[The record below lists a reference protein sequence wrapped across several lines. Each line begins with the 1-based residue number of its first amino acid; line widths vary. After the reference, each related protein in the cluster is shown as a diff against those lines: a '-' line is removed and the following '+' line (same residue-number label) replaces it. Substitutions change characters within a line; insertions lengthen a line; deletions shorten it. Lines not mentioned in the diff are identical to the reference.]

1 MCRDVNGDGTWGGVV
16 LGAVREVAQGL
27 VQGVVEEVV
36 LGVDTNFGIILSTK
50 ASRTPPPLFFYVIL
64 DPFLSLSGHKKGLVD
79 ITDDPLKPPPL
90 LKWTSPLPLS
100 PLLVYRLTSILAS
113 WLTPKLMWLTF
124 SREVVGRRWS
134 DIV

>member
-50 ASRTPPPLFFYVIL
+50 ASRTPPPPTLWALFFYVIL
-64 DPFLSLSGHKKGLVD
+64 DPFCPFQAIKK
-79 ITDDPLKPPPL
+79 
-90 LKWTSPLPLS
+90 
-100 PLLVYRLTSILAS
+100 A
-113 WLTPKLMWLTF
+113 
-124 SREVVGRRWS
+124 
-134 DIV
+134 

>member
-50 ASRTPPPLFFYVIL
+50 ASRTPPHCFF
-64 DPFLSLSGHKKGLVD
+64 
-79 ITDDPLKPPPL
+79 
-90 LKWTSPLPLS
+90 
-100 PLLVYRLTSILAS
+100 LT
-113 WLTPKLMWLTF
+113 
-124 SREVVGRRWS
+124 
-134 DIV
+134 

>member
-50 ASRTPPPLFFYVIL
+50 ASRTPPPPLFF
-64 DPFLSLSGHKKGLVD
+64 
-79 ITDDPLKPPPL
+79 T
-90 LKWTSPLPLS
+90 
-100 PLLVYRLTSILAS
+100 
-113 WLTPKLMWLTF
+113 
-124 SREVVGRRWS
+124 
-134 DIV
+134 

>member
-50 ASRTPPPLFFYVIL
+50 ASRTPPPFVGIVFLRNFRPLFV
-64 DPFLSLSGHKKGLVD
+64 PFR
-79 ITDDPLKPPPL
+79 P
-90 LKWTSPLPLS
+90 
-100 PLLVYRLTSILAS
+100 
-113 WLTPKLMWLTF
+113 
-124 SREVVGRRWS
+124 
-134 DIV
+134 

>member
-50 ASRTPPPLFFYVIL
+50 ASRTPPPLFFLRNFRPLFV
-64 DPFLSLSGHKKGLVD
+64 PFR
-79 ITDDPLKPPPL
+79 P
-90 LKWTSPLPLS
+90 
-100 PLLVYRLTSILAS
+100 
-113 WLTPKLMWLTF
+113 
-124 SREVVGRRWS
+124 
-134 DIV
+134 

>member
-50 ASRTPPPLFFYVIL
+50 GSFRNISFDKLGLL
-64 DPFLSLSGHKKGLVD
+64 DQPGGGV
-79 ITDDPLKPPPL
+79 
-90 LKWTSPLPLS
+90 
-100 PLLVYRLTSILAS
+100 
-113 WLTPKLMWLTF
+113 
-124 SREVVGRRWS
+124 
-134 DIV
+134 